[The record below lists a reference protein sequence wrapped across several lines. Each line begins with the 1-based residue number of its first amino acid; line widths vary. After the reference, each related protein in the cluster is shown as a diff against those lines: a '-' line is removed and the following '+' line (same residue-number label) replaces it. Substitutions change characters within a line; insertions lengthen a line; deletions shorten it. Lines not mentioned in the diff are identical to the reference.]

1 MSKLDTPKTV
11 SRVPAELSEYQGD
24 RQFATT
30 LARGMQLLRCFS
42 PEQPVLGNKD
52 FAHRLGLPAA
62 TVSRLTYTL
71 MCMGYLAPAGT
82 YGKYRLG
89 TAVLSLSYP
98 LLELFHTRVK
108 ARPLMLELALETRG
122 SVSIGVR
129 DRFNMVYVEAIRST
143 AKRAYPLDVGTQR
156 SLAGSALGRAWLMAC
171 RPPEREAVLNQLRV
185 KVPQEW
191 ERYGG
196 AVLQNIERYAHDE
209 CCVSVGELYSDVQ
222 AVAVPIGRIDGVEL
236 AALSC
241 SFQGRAMDEEWL
253 RLSIAPRLRDLVRSL
268 G

>member
-1 MSKLDTPKTV
+1 MSKLNIPPKA
-11 SRVPAELSEYQGD
+11 SRVPAELSEYEGD

-30 LARGMQLLRCFS
+30 LARGMLLLRCFS

-52 FAHRLGLPAA
+52 FADRLALPAA

-71 MCMGYLAPAGT
+71 MCMGYLAPAGP

-129 DRFNMVYVEAIRST
+129 DRFSMVYIEAIRST
-143 AKRAYPLDVGTQR
+143 AKRVYPLDVGTQR

-185 KVPQEW
+185 KVPAEW
-191 ERYGG
+191 ERHG
-196 AVLQNIERYAHDE
+196 AQLTRNMERFASDE

-222 AVAVPIGRIDGVEL
+222 AVAVPIGRIDGGEI

-241 SFQGRAMDEEWL
+241 SFQGRALDEEWL

>member
-1 MSKLDTPKTV
+1 M
-11 SRVPAELSEYQGD
+11 A
-24 RQFATT
+24 
-30 LARGMQLLRCFS
+30 
-42 PEQPVLGNKD
+42 
-52 FAHRLGLPAA
+52 
-62 TVSRLTYTL
+62 
-71 MCMGYLAPAGT
+71 
-82 YGKYRLG
+82 
-89 TAVLSLSYP
+89 
-98 LLELFHTRVK
+98 
-108 ARPLMLELALETRG
+108 
-122 SVSIGVR
+122 
-129 DRFNMVYVEAIRST
+129 
-143 AKRAYPLDVGTQR
+143 
-156 SLAGSALGRAWLMAC
+156 SARAWLMAC

-222 AVAVPIGRIDGVEL
+222 AVAVPIGRIDGGEL

>member
-1 MSKLDTPKTV
+1 MG
-11 SRVPAELSEYQGD
+11 EYEDD

-30 LARGMQLLRCFS
+30 LARGMLLLRCFS
-42 PEQPVLGNKD
+42 PEQPVMGNKD
-52 FAHRLGLPAA
+52 FSERLGLPAS

-71 MCMGYLAPAGT
+71 MCMGYLAPAGS

-98 LLELFHTRVK
+98 LLELFHVRVK
-108 ARPLMLELALETRG
+108 ARPLMLELALETSG

-185 KVPQEW
+185 KAPEEW
-191 ERYGG
+191 SRYG
-196 AVLQNIERYAHDE
+196 ASVIKNIERYPHDE
-209 CCVSVGELYSDVQ
+209 CCVSVGELYPDVQ
-222 AVAVPIGRIDGVEL
+222 AVAVPIGRIDGGEV
-236 AALSC
+236 ASLSC
-241 SFQGRAMDEEWL
+241 SFQGRALDEEWL

>member
-1 MSKLDTPKTV
+1 MSKLEGKSTT
-11 SRVPAELSEYQGD
+11 SRVPAELSEFEGD

-52 FAHRLGLPAA
+52 LSVRLGLPAS

-71 MCMGYLAPAGT
+71 MCLGYLAHAGS

-98 LLELFHTRVK
+98 LLELFHVRVK
-108 ARPLMLELALETRG
+108 ARPLMLELALETQG

-129 DRFNMVYVEAIRST
+129 DRFNIVYVEAIRST

-171 RPPEREAVLNQLRV
+171 RPAEREAVITQLRV
-185 KVPQEW
+185 KVPDEW
-191 ERYGG
+191 ERHG
-196 AVLQNIERYAHDE
+196 AGVLRNIASYARDE

-222 AVAVPIGRIDGVEL
+222 AVAVPIGRIDGGEL
-236 AALSC
+236 AALGC
-241 SFQGRAMDEEWL
+241 SFQGRTMDEGWL
-253 RLSIAPRLRDLVRSL
+253 RHTIAPRLRDLVRSL